1 MRTRD
6 RGWAARG
13 ISKERQKTL
22 YNEAANPDNRD
33 TLIKAAQAVN
43 EQLSPYIVE
52 SLAGF
57 NEAVGRP
64 KIGYY
69 ALYSKNDDMVCERN
83 DFYGYRKKT
92 LVVIDKML
100 RLRSTL

>member
-13 ISKERQKTL
+13 ISKECQKTL

-33 TLIKAAQAVN
+33 ILIKAAQAVN

-69 ALYSKNDDMVCERN
+69 ALYNKNDDMVCERN

>member
-6 RGWAARG
+6 RGWAARE

-69 ALYSKNDDMVCERN
+69 ALYSKNNDMVCERN

>member
-69 ALYSKNDDMVCERN
+69 ALYSKNNDMVCERN

>member
-1 MRTRD
+1 MRTRE

-33 TLIKAAQAVN
+33 ILIKAAQAVN

-57 NEAVGRP
+57 NEAIGRSE
-64 KIGYY
+64 IGYHT
-69 ALYSKNDDMVCERN
+69 LYDRNDDMVCERN

>member
-6 RGWAARG
+6 LSWEDRG
-13 ISKERQKTL
+13 ISKERQKAL
-22 YNEAANPDNRD
+22 YHEAAKPDNRD
-33 TLIKAAQAVN
+33 LLIRAAQAVN
-43 EQLSPYIVE
+43 EQLSPYIIE

-57 NEAVGRP
+57 NEAVGRQ

-69 ALYSKNDDMVCERN
+69 ALYIKNDDMVCERN

>member
-6 RGWAARG
+6 RGWADRG

-69 ALYSKNDDMVCERN
+69 ALYSKNNDMVCERN

>member
-13 ISKERQKTL
+13 ISKERQKKL

-33 TLIKAAQAVN
+33 ILIKAAQAVN
-43 EQLSPYIVE
+43 ERLSPYIIE

>member
-33 TLIKAAQAVN
+33 ILIKAAQAVN

-57 NEAVGRP
+57 NEAV
-64 KIGYY
+64 
-69 ALYSKNDDMVCERN
+69 CEETTYLRN
-83 DFYGYRKKT
+83 TG
-92 LVVIDKML
+92 
-100 RLRSTL
+100 

>member
-57 NEAVGRP
+57 NEAIGRP

-69 ALYSKNDDMVCERN
+69 ALYSKNNDMVCERN